1 MITNFFFSFMR
12 MSLINHGV
20 IMCDFISFS
29 ACLFEDARNP
39 LEVGILQRNATY
51 IQINKQ
57 TNKQT
62 NKCSIN
68 KL

>member
-1 MITNFFFSFMR
+1 

-29 ACLFEDARNP
+29 ACLFADARNP

-62 NKCSIN
+62 NAP
-68 KL
+68 